1 MCILLGI
8 VRNISA
14 ARWLITNGNVLVNS
28 IILKNYTTQINKG
41 DIIQIKKFQL
51 KQRRIRFNTQ

>member
-14 ARWLITNGNVLVNS
+14 ARWLIINGNVLVNS